1 MPGSKH
7 GAETPSLL
15 RRARHVVFRPIAG
28 EPILSEVAAVFRVNE
43 ASPTVRNLIEQ
54 IRESPERRLSP

>member
-1 MPGSKH
+1 
-7 GAETPSLL
+7 
-15 RRARHVVFRPIAG
+15 
-28 EPILSEVAAVFRVNE
+28 LSEVAAVFRVNE